1 MEQAL
6 GKREII
12 AEDLGYMSDTVRQ
25 LVRDSGFPGM
35 KVLEFAFDGDEPSDY
50 LPHRYERNCVCYL
63 GTHDND
69 TALGWLSSAKKETA
83 AYASRYFGLNKE
95 EGEVWGLIRG
105 GMSSRADLFIAQM
118 QDYLGLDSSTRMNTP
133 GEQCGN
139 WSWRMK
145 KGAATPALAKKI
157 FAMAKMY
164 ERA

>member
-1 MEQAL
+1 MKAEFPDA
-6 GKREII
+6 EII
-12 AEDLGYMSDTVRQ
+12 AEDLGVLGDDVRTLLRQ
-25 LVRDSGFPGM
+25 SGFPGM

-69 TALGWLSSAKKETA
+69 TALGWLSSAKEETA
-83 AYASRYFGLNKE
+83 DYASRYFGLNKE

-145 KGAATPALAKKI
+145 KGATTPALAKKI